1 MKRTDKRLEVTL
13 LYNQNM
19 KGLVKDIKGQA
30 KENTYF
36 RQVLEN
42 GVHTQVVI
50 MSIAP
55 REDIGME
62 THPDNDQVLYFVE
75 GEGKA
80 VLNGEEAEITKGDL
94 VLVNAGTEHNFMNTG
109 EEDLKIITTYSPP
122 HHPAGTI
129 HRTKDEASKVS
140 Y

>member
-1 MKRTDKRLEVTL
+1 
-13 LYNQNM
+13 M
-19 KGLVKDIKGQA
+19 KGLIKNIKGRA

-42 GVHTQVVI
+42 GKHTQVVI

-55 REDIGME
+55 GEDIGME

-75 GEGKA
+75 GTGKA
-80 VLNGEEAEITKGDL
+80 VLNGEEADIEKGDL
-94 VLVNAGTEHNFMNTG
+94 VLVNAGTEHNFMNTSDN
-109 EEDLKIITTYSPP
+109 EDLKIITTYSPP
-122 HHPAGTI
+122 HHPAGTV
-129 HRTKDEASKVS
+129 HESKADAEKAN

>member
-1 MKRTDKRLEVTL
+1 
-13 LYNQNM
+13 M

-30 KENTYF
+30 KANTYF

-55 REDIGME
+55 GEDIGME
-62 THPDNDQVLYFVE
+62 VHPDNDQVLYFVE
-75 GEGKA
+75 GEGTA
-80 VLNGEEAEITKGDL
+80 VLDGGEAEVKKGDL
-94 VLVNAGTEHNFMNTG
+94 VLVNAGTEHNFTNTSDN
-109 EEDLKIITTYSPP
+109 EELKIITTYSPP
-122 HHPAGTI
+122 HHPAGTV
-129 HRTKDEASKVS
+129 HESKSDAEKAS